1 LQKRQEIQKMA
12 ALSILLL
19 FQFSLGQDPIIA
31 KPPSAGFQKS
41 AQLATFNEPARKPAQ
56 RRRAP
61 PPQPQRQPD
70 AENQR
75 PQPAQRGVGAAKK
88 EAAPV
93 WDGKVIS
100 RQSLFQRLRSAPKFD
115 ASGNPIRKAKK
126 PAGNKG
132 RQPAAKKPAKQEA
145 KKQFTPRKP
154 GQPVKPRFKPNNV
167 ATRRPVPKSRPQPE
181 NSQPPQNTVQP
192 EQPSQRP
199 QPKNRNEKGGG
210 LTKLSTGDTGLEK
223 FSVPNREWNKY
234 DVTVIILDMTWS
246 HPEYWQQALAALLDK
261 ISKAPG
267 MVYVAT
273 TSPYSS
279 KAGIFKDP
287 VSFVEKILPLLSR
300 RVSMKASQICH
311 DVRYGQMRGA
321 LDELREMQNWSPRR
335 CSTLIFTDT
344 AVVKQSNELFCRGV
358 EEDNASDCL
367 LDSVFE
373 SRGCPLA
380 NVHLFGNC
388 NSESA
393 THDFTRK

>member
-1 LQKRQEIQKMA
+1 
-12 ALSILLL
+12 
-19 FQFSLGQDPIIA
+19 
-31 KPPSAGFQKS
+31 
-41 AQLATFNEPARKPAQ
+41 
-56 RRRAP
+56 
-61 PPQPQRQPD
+61 
-70 AENQR
+70 
-75 PQPAQRGVGAAKK
+75 
-88 EAAPV
+88 
-93 WDGKVIS
+93 VIS
-100 RQSLFQRLRSAPKFD
+100 RQSLFQQLRSAPKFD

-126 PAGNKG
+126 PAGKKG
-132 RQPAAKKPAKQEA
+132 RQPAAKKPAKKEA

-154 GQPVKPRFKPNNV
+154 GQPVKPRIKPNNV

-199 QPKNRNEKGGG
+199 QPKNRNGKFCFPFAWINYRIEKGGG

-300 RVSMKASQICH
+300 RVSMKGTILRKRKSQ
-311 DVRYGQMRGA
+311 YFSFSN
-321 LDELREMQNWSPRR
+321 LPR
-335 CSTLIFTDT
+335 CSLR
-344 AVVKQSNELFCRGV
+344 SNARCSGRTTR
-358 EEDNASDCL
+358 NAKLVPSAMF
-367 LDSVFE
+367 DSYF
-373 SRGCPLA
+373 
-380 NVHLFGNC
+380 H
-388 NSESA
+388 
-393 THDFTRK
+393 